1 MKEELKELAVDLPK
15 KWRFWLA
22 IATAVISAVLATG
35 LVAPTSTAGVLL
47 GGTLTIFG
55 LMGIRGVEA
64 YKKVRDRH
72 RPPFP
77 PYDDG
82 KSRRP

>member
-22 IATAVISAVLATG
+22 IA
-35 LVAPTSTAGVLL
+35 TAGVLL